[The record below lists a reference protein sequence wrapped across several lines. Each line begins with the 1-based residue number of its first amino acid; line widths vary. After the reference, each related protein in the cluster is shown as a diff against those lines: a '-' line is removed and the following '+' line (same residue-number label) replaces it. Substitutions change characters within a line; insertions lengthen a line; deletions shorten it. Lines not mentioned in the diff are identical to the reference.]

1 MTRDDF
7 SARVKENEKKLYL
20 YALSVVRNTEDAKD
34 AVAEAVAYAWEKLSS
49 LKNEDSFDVWLL
61 KITQREAVE
70 LKKKRRAYVDVDEL
84 SDAFSYETDTSDLE
98 FLDIL
103 CRAGLDK
110 KTNVI
115 LTMRFMYGYTL
126 EETADK
132 TGIPLSTVKT
142 KYYRALDKLS
152 KILKPD

>member
-115 LTMRFMYGYTL
+115 LTMRFMYGHTL

>member
-1 MTRDDF
+1 MTRDEF
-7 SARVKENEKKLYL
+7 AARVSENEKKLYL
-20 YALSVVRNTEDAKD
+20 FALSVVRNTEDAKD
-34 AVAEAVAYAWEKLSS
+34 AVAGAVAYTWEKLSA
-49 LKNEDSFDVWLL
+49 LKNEGCFDAWLL
-61 KITQREAVE
+61 KITYREAVE
-70 LKKKRRAYVDVDEL
+70 MKKKRRAYVDVDEL
-84 SDAFSYETDTSDLE
+84 SDAFSYEPDTSDLE

-103 CRAGLDK
+103 SRSGLDK

-126 EETADK
+126 EETAEL

-152 KILKPD
+152 KKLSPN